1 MAYNPF
7 GGFNPMGMLYSRG
20 VKLSGLDDEQLRIMS
35 TQTGISY
42 ELLKSQQRAEMA
54 SAGSTGDI
62 GEEQLIPTVE
72 IQVKSD
78 QIGRAHV

>member
-1 MAYNPF
+1 MN
-7 GGFNPMGMLYSRG
+7 MLYSRG
-20 VKLSGLDDEQLRIMS
+20 VKLSGLDDEQLRLMS

-62 GEEQLIPTVE
+62 GDEQLIPTVE
-72 IQVKSD
+72 IQLKSD
-78 QIGRAHV
+78 PKNPIIQSSSFER